1 MLKVLCLPLVLLFVP
16 LQADRMDGGLPDI
29 AAVAAAAE
37 RSSSSTNSAKTNAT
51 NEDIMSVLLAHER
64 PAETAPSAGPVSAAE
79 ALGIKS
85 ESLDNIVK
93 AEPGKVFY

>member
-1 MLKVLCLPLVLLFVP
+1 MCYVLL
-16 LQADRMDGGLPDI
+16 QTDRMDSGLPDI

-37 RSSSSTNSAKTNAT
+37 RSSMNSAKTNSAT

-64 PAETAPSAGPVSAAE
+64 PVETAPSSTPVTAAE

-93 AEPGKVFY
+93 AEPG